1 MATRTIEYLNPPQ
14 VIRTFQLEGSQERR
28 ASNWITAWDFKE
40 AIDAGII
47 GIPLTKGT
55 FLPTGADTTPN
66 GIRKA
71 LVYCTTYNPD
81 LGVDIQ
87 SLKVRHVGDVRLH
100 ATDLVENHRR
110 IEAALAGVFELTGD
124 NVNII
129 LGGDGSITA
138 PAVKAMVKATNRNFG
153 VIQFDSRVDSRDAAE
168 GGLSD
173 LTSTRAILEA
183 DIGISGRNIVQIG
196 IHGFLSGMEEQR
208 WAEDKGITVITAR
221 EVSNLGIEAVAERAM
236 DLASYGTDGIY
247 VSLDG
252 TVMDITSSGS
262 ALGSAPGGLSLKEMQ
277 EALFLI
283 GQNAKVKALDLV
295 GIDTFN
301 DIKEVVARASAGMIL
316 TFLAGVKLR
325 G

>member
-1 MATRTIEYLNPPQ
+1 MASKTIEYLNPPQ
-14 VIRTFQLEGSQERR
+14 VIRTFHLEGSQERR
-28 ASNWITAWDFKE
+28 ASNWITAWDFAE
-40 AIDAGII
+40 SLDAGII

-100 ATDLVENHRR
+100 GTDLVENHRR
-110 IEAALAGVFELTGD
+110 IEAALGEVFEQTGD
-124 NVNII
+124 SVNII

-138 PAVKAMVKATNRNFG
+138 PAVKAMVKASNQSFG
-153 VIQFDSRVDSRDAAE
+153 IIQFDSRVDTRDAAE
-168 GGLSD
+168 GGYSD
-173 LTSTRAILEA
+173 LTSARAILEA
-183 DIGISGRNIVQIG
+183 DIGVSGRNMVQLG

-208 WAEDKGITVITAR
+208 WAEDKGVTVITAR
-221 EVSNLGIEAVAERAM
+221 EVSKLGIEAAVERA
-236 DLASYGTDGIY
+236 LGIASDGTDGIY

-252 TVMDITSSGS
+252 TVLEITSSGS
-262 ALGSAPGGLSLKEMQ
+262 ALASAPGGLSLKEMQ

-283 GQNAKVKALDLV
+283 GQNAKVNALDLV

-301 DIKEVVARASAGMIL
+301 DIKDVVARASAGMIL
-316 TFLAGVKLR
+316 TFLAGLKLR